1 MKLRSYMLAF
11 IWSFFFSFGCVSAS
25 FALSLEEALSLSL
38 DGSRE
43 LASSRQA
50 WVSARENVYLSSGSG
65 DFNLTFSGSGSVSRT
80 IPMAMS
86 TAPGRRCSR
95 LLRILTVRRG
105 GLL

>member
-1 MKLRSYMLAF
+1 M
-11 IWSFFFSFGCVSAS
+11 SAS

-80 IPMAMS
+80 DIGS
-86 TAPGRRCSR
+86 GFKSSDTHSNKIS
-95 LLRILTVRRG
+95 LSKIFTILG
-105 GLL
+105 K